1 MLPDFEHNFNDN
13 DKETLHKMVFAL
25 KLLLFIIIA
34 WVLWTS
40 YLETNE
46 QLSQDEALEETWN
59 QILDSGEGELT
70 IKDEYLIHGTEKQT
84 LDSVTY
90 DDNKWLIWY
99 IQDNN
104 VIHETKTDAVVYVY
118 SDATTKSYLVKSYAY
133 DRYDFDIMTHE
144 VYELHLTK
152 DDIENN
158 LY

>member
-1 MLPDFEHNFNDN
+1 MLPDFEHNFNDD
-13 DKETLHKMVFAL
+13 DKETLRKMTFAL

-59 QILDSGEGELT
+59 QILDSGKGELT
-70 IKDEYLIHGTEKQT
+70 I
-84 LDSVTY
+84 
-90 DDNKWLIWY
+90 
-99 IQDNN
+99 
-104 VIHETKTDAVVYVY
+104 
-118 SDATTKSYLVKSYAY
+118 
-133 DRYDFDIMTHE
+133 
-144 VYELHLTK
+144 K